1 MFEQGGDMGAR
12 AALMDW
18 AATPL
23 GLPDQWP
30 EALRVLVGVM
40 LGSRQPMFIAWGRDR
55 VMLYNDG
62 YAPLLGQRHPAALGG
77 RFETVWADILDDV
90 GPIMDQAYAGNATHM
105 DDIRFVMHRHGYP
118 EETHFAFSYT
128 PVRDEA
134 GVVRGVFCACMET
147 TEQVRAARLQAE
159 AEAELKALNALLE
172 QRMAERTA
180 DRDRLWRLSAD
191 VMLVARFDGTVM
203 AVNPAWHSMLGWKE
217 GELIGTSFLDLVHPE
232 DLLATEDTAGN
243 LAAGR
248 AVSHF
253 QNRYRRQDGGWC
265 WLSWSAVPGEALIH
279 AIGRDI
285 TAQRAAEEQLARAQE
300 QLRQSQKM
308 EAVGQLTGGL
318 AHDFNNMMT
327 GIIGSLELLQGRIE
341 RGSAR
346 DAGRFIGAAM
356 ASAQRAAALTH
367 RLLSFSRRQ
376 TLDPKPVDVAR
387 LAASLEDLI
396 RRTVGPT
403 IRVEMHWPA
412 ALWPALCDPNQL
424 ENALLNLAINARD
437 AMIEGG
443 TLRMEAENA
452 PLDPAA
458 ARALELPAGDYVR
471 ISVSD
476 TGSGMDP
483 EVARRAFEPFF
494 TTKPMGESTGLGLS
508 MVYGF
513 ARQSGGHAG
522 ISSRA
527 GTGTTVRLYLPFA
540 EKTLAPAADIAE
552 PPAFAESRAAG
563 ARVLVVDDEPA
574 VRMLAAEVLEDEGH
588 AVLQAGDGAA
598 ALRLL
603 DAGPV
608 DLLLTDVGLPGGMN
622 GRQLADAARQRQ
634 PGLPVLFI
642 TGYDGSAAL
651 RGGVLEDGTEVMIK
665 PFNLNKLVQKVAAM
679 MGAG

>member
-1 MFEQGGDMGAR
+1 
-12 AALMDW
+12 
-18 AATPL
+18 
-23 GLPDQWP
+23 
-30 EALRVLVGVM
+30 
-40 LGSRQPMFIAWGRDR
+40 
-55 VMLYNDG
+55 
-62 YAPLLGQRHPAALGG
+62 
-77 RFETVWADILDDV
+77 
-90 GPIMDQAYAGNATHM
+90 
-105 DDIRFVMHRHGYP
+105 
-118 EETHFAFSYT
+118 
-128 PVRDEA
+128 
-134 GVVRGVFCACMET
+134 
-147 TEQVRAARLQAE
+147 
-159 AEAELKALNALLE
+159 
-172 QRMAERTA
+172 
-180 DRDRLWRLSAD
+180 
-191 VMLVARFDGTVM
+191 
-203 AVNPAWHSMLGWKE
+203 
-217 GELIGTSFLDLVHPE
+217 
-232 DLLATEDTAGN
+232 
-243 LAAGR
+243 
-248 AVSHF
+248 
-253 QNRYRRQDGGWC
+253 
-265 WLSWSAVPGEALIH
+265 
-279 AIGRDI
+279 
-285 TAQRAAEEQLARAQE
+285 
-300 QLRQSQKM
+300 M

-403 IRVEMHWPA
+403 IRVEMHWPP

-494 TTKPMGESTGLGLS
+494 TTKPMGEGTGLGLS

-540 EKTLAPAADIAE
+540 EKTPAPAADIAE

-642 TGYDGSAAL
+642 TGYDGSMAL